1 MEARR
6 TRGQVI
12 LDLAL
17 QKVRKLKQGLGLGQ
31 VPSGSKAQRK
41 PTTFPLE
48 PEANSK
54 EIQRRKELS
63 EWPGGLTSRSSTG
76 LGLGQVPSGSKAQRK
91 PTTFPLEPESNS
103 KGIRRRR
110 SCQNGQEVH
119 LQEVQ
124 IPVLSLTFLSLTFL
138 SLNLQRGHRHG
149 NRNVLEKV
157 GLTHLHVQT
166 SKWTALELA
175 VQLMS

>member
-54 EIQRRKELS
+54 EIRRRKELS
-63 EWPGGLTSRSSTG
+63 EWPGGSTSRSSTG

-91 PTTFPLEPESNS
+91 PTTFPLEPEANS
-103 KGIRRRR
+103 KEIRRRR
-110 SCQNGQEVH
+110 E
-119 LQEVQ
+119 
-124 IPVLSLTFLSLTFL
+124 LSELPGGSTSRSSTGRTRT
-138 SLNLQRGHRHG
+138 NLQ
-149 NRNVLEKV
+149 
-157 GLTHLHVQT
+157 LT
-166 SKWTALELA
+166 SNN
-175 VQLMS
+175 